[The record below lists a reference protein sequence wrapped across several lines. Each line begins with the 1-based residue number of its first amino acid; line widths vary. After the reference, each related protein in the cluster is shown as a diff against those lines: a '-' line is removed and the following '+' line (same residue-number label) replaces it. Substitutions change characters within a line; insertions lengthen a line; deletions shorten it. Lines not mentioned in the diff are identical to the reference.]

1 MPLIKANNAPA
12 SLSPFSMRDV
22 EQHAQQLIARAQ
34 VKADQLIKAAQA
46 AAAKIQ
52 EDAQKTGQ
60 AEGQK
65 QGVTQ
70 GIEQGK
76 AAGQKQALEENK
88 KALTELHKALTQ
100 AVQAWEEN
108 SRQLATQG
116 LSEVVQLS
124 LAIARRVTKRQA
136 EIDPKVLEA
145 NLDEAM
151 KLVVHGADLR
161 IALNPA
167 QEATLRQAMDRLA
180 LTWPALA
187 HAELVAD
194 ASVAAGGCRVF
205 TASGIVDADI
215 DQQLDRIIAELLPGE
230 NPQ

>member
-194 ASVAAGGCRVF
+194 ASVSAGGCRVF